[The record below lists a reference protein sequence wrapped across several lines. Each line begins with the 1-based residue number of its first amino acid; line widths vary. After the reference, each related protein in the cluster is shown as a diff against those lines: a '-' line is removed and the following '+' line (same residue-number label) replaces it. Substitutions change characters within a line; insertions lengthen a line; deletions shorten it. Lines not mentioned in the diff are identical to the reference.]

1 MDHSRRSPDHIPV
14 LIAATEYEYAFFTQA
29 GPISVEPA
37 EMCCGEMLAN
47 HLGEALGPF
56 TRSLTQGLQ
65 TFRGGGWEVVSH
77 NMILARDSV
86 LMVFLIRRQRNSGA
100 EA

>member
-1 MDHSRRSPDHIPV
+1 
-14 LIAATEYEYAFFTQA
+14 
-29 GPISVEPA
+29 
-37 EMCCGEMLAN
+37 MCCGEMLAN

-56 TRSLTQGLQ
+56 TSNLTQGLQ

-77 NMILARDSV
+77 NMILSRDSV
-86 LMVFLIRRQRNSGA
+86 VMVFLIRRQRRTGA